1 MKEMAGGSYTKSLK
15 MSFLPEF
22 LSMNLLMTGMVL
34 LMSIMKPV
42 IAGSDDPLRPEFWF
56 VISMAL
62 IAGFIFAYPMN
73 WWLVSNGMKH
83 GMITVINT
91 KDNDMAGHGGMNM
104 EHQEHDHSQM
114 AEKPSI
120 SRIAKMTVFSILCLV
135 AGVFISIR
143 IL

>member
-1 MKEMAGGSYTKSLK
+1 
-15 MSFLPEF
+15 
-22 LSMNLLMTGMVL
+22 
-34 LMSIMKPV
+34 
-42 IAGSDDPLRPEFWF
+42 
-56 VISMAL
+56 
-62 IAGFIFAYPMN
+62 MN

-91 KDNDMAGHGGMNM
+91 KDNEMAGHGGMNM
-104 EHQEHDHSQM
+104 EHQEHNHSQM

-135 AGVFISIR
+135 AGVFISIK